1 MTEPSI
7 KLEQRACS
15 ELKGVGKVL
24 TERLAKCGIH
34 TLQDL
39 LFHLPF
45 RYQDRTHITA
55 MRDLRIGDHA
65 VIEGR
70 IISCAVKFGRRPRLQ
85 CELQDAT
92 GSLQI
97 LFFNFHPGLQQH
109 LTKGAVL
116 RCFAEVRSQG
126 RQLTMIHPEFHQVHE
141 DEPVPVEENLTPIYH
156 STADLSQQRLRDL
169 TEQALDLL
177 VQGGM
182 LTELLPDELLQQ
194 YRLTDLASA
203 VALLHR
209 PPPDISLAQLEEG
222 QHPAQLR
229 LVFEELL
236 AHQLSMLRLR
246 QQVNQHASDELI
258 ATAEYTA
265 PFIAQLPFALTDAQ
279 QRVIAEIAD
288 DLASGQPMQRLLQ
301 GDVGAGKTI
310 VAAMAALQ
318 AIEAGQQVALM
329 APTEILAEQHL
340 QKFSQWFT
348 ELNIKVVWLM
358 GSLSSG
364 LRKAMLAT
372 LSSGEAQM
380 VIGTHALVQPDV
392 EFYKLGLV
400 IVDEQHRFGVEQRL
414 ALWEKGHRQQN
425 VPHQLIMTAT
435 PIPRT
440 LAMTAYADLDVSV
453 IDELPPGR
461 TPIKTAV
468 IPNTR
473 RQEVI
478 ARIVETCRNRRQ
490 VYWVC
495 PLIEES
501 EILQCQAAEDV
512 AQHLQQTLTDFRVGL
527 VHGRM
532 KAVDKEAIMS
542 DFKAGHIDVLVA
554 TTVIEVGVDVPNASL
569 MIIENP
575 ERLGLS
581 QLHQLRGRVGR
592 GSIDSYCI
600 LLYQAPLSQTG
611 KRRLQVMRD
620 TTDGF
625 VIAREDLRIR
635 GAGEILGT
643 RQTGLA
649 HMRVAN
655 LLRDQ
660 HLLPQVREVARDIMA
675 RYPQTVDPLI
685 QRWLGDGEKYS
696 KI

>member
-1 MTEPSI
+1 MAKPSI

-24 TERLAKCGIH
+24 AERLAKCGIH

-55 MRDLRIGDHA
+55 MRDLRVGDHA
-65 VIEGR
+65 VIEGLVM
-70 IISCAVKFGRRPRLQ
+70 SCAVKFGRRPRLQ
-85 CELQDAT
+85 CELRDET

-109 LTKGAVL
+109 LIKGSLL

-126 RQLTMIHPEFHQVHE
+126 RQLTMIHPEFHHVHE
-141 DEPVPVEENLTPIYH
+141 DEPLPVEENLTPIYH
-156 STADLSQQRLRDL
+156 STANLTQQRLRDL
-169 TEQALDLL
+169 TDQALDLL
-177 VQGGM
+177 TQGSM
-182 LTELLPDELLQQ
+182 LDELLPDELLQQ
-194 YRLTDLASA
+194 YRLTDLATA
-203 VALLHR
+203 VALLHK
-209 PPPDISLAQLEEG
+209 PPPDISLAQLEAG

-246 QQVNQHASDELI
+246 HQVNQHASDKLI
-258 ATAEYTA
+258 ATDEYTA
-265 PFIAQLPFALTDAQ
+265 PFIAHLPFTLTDAQ
-279 QRVIAEIAD
+279 RRVIAEIAQ
-288 DLASGQPMQRLLQ
+288 DLARDQPMQRLLQ

-348 ELNIKVVWLM
+348 ELDIKVVWLM

-380 VIGTHALVQPDV
+380 VIGTHALVQPNV

-478 ARIVETCRNRRQ
+478 TRIVETCRHRRQ

-501 EILQCQAAEDV
+501 EILQCQAAADT
-512 AQHLQQTLTDFRVGL
+512 ALHLQQTLTDFKVGL
-527 VHGRM
+527 IHGRM

-542 DFKAGHIDVLVA
+542 DFNAGHIDVLVA

-569 MIIENP
+569 MVIENP

-592 GSIDSYCI
+592 GNIDSYCI
-600 LLYQAPLSQTG
+600 LLYQAPLSETS

-625 VIAREDLRIR
+625 VIAQQDLRIR

-660 HLLPQVREVARDIMA
+660 HLLPQVREVAGDIMV
-675 RYPQTVDPLI
+675 RYPQVVDPLI